1 MNKVRI
7 IRYLIYFINLPMY
20 YISYLFPKNKNVWIF
35 GAWFGEKYADNS
47 KALFE
52 FVNKH
57 DEKIVAIWLTQS
69 KTVFKELKQK
79 GLNVYYTYSLFGY
92 YYSAIARYVFVTTG
106 MHDVNRFVSSNNIKV
121 QLWHGTPLKKI
132 MNDDKLIV
140 NKKKSSYAL
149 KQIFFPFNAVRY
161 QYLLSSS
168 ENINNNL
175 ISAFGNK
182 IDNIIVK
189 GYPRNDM
196 LFAVNNKEKTIT
208 FLPTHRGE
216 GQGSIQ
222 NIFQSFDSKE
232 FNNFLEKK
240 SCRLLIKP
248 HFYDL
253 NNITLQTTEY
263 INILKDDINLY
274 QLLSN
279 TDILIT
285 DYSSV
290 YFDFLLLDRPII
302 FTPFDFKEYISKDRE
317 MYYDYDKVTPGPRC
331 GDWNEV
337 MHEIEKLVNGEDNY
351 SNERMKINNYFN
363 KYKDGESSR
372 RVYEFFKNLS

>member
-1 MNKVRI
+1 MIKGRI
-7 IRYLIYFINLPMY
+7 YRYLVYVINIPLY
-20 YISYLFPKNKNVWIF
+20 YISYFLPKNKNVWIF

-57 DEKIVAIWLTQS
+57 DEKIAAIWLTQS
-69 KTVFKELKQK
+69 KTVFNELKQK

-92 YYSAIARYVFVTTG
+92 YYSAIARYVFVSTG

-132 MNDDKLIV
+132 MNDDKLV
-140 NKKKSSYAL
+140 VAKKKSHTL
-149 KQIFFPFNAVRY
+149 KQIFIPFDTIKY
-161 QYLLSSS
+161 EYLLSSS
-168 ENINNNL
+168 ENINNHL
-175 ISAFGNK
+175 MSAFGNK
-182 IDNIIVK
+182 IKNIIVE

-196 LFAVNNKEKTIT
+196 LFGVNNKEKIIT

-216 GQGSIQ
+216 GEGGIQ
-222 NIFQSFDSKE
+222 NIFQSFDSNE
-232 FNNFLEKK
+232 FDRFLEKR

-253 NNITLQTTEY
+253 NNITLETTEH
-263 INILKDDINLY
+263 INILKEDLDLY
-274 QLLSN
+274 QLLSK

-290 YFDFLLLDRPII
+290 YFDFLLLDRPVI
-302 FTPFDFKEYISKDRE
+302 FTPFDIKEYINKDRQL
-317 MYYDYDKVTPGPRC
+317 YYDYDKVTPGPRC
-331 GDWNEV
+331 NNWNEV
-337 MHEIEKLVNGEDNY
+337 LIELDKILRGEDGY
-351 SNERMKINNYFN
+351 KKERQQINDYFN
-363 KYKDGESSR
+363 KYKDANSSK
-372 RVYEFFKNLS
+372 RVYEFFKNMN

>member
-1 MNKVRI
+1 MIRERI
-7 IRYLIYFINLPMY
+7 YRYLVYIINLPLY
-20 YISYLFPKNKNVWIF
+20 YISYLLPKNKNVWIF
-35 GAWFGEKYADNS
+35 GSWFGEKYADNS

-57 DEKIVAIWLTQS
+57 DKEILAVWLTQS
-69 KTVFKELKQK
+69 KTVFRDLNQK

-92 YYSAIARYVFVTTG
+92 YYSDIAKFIFVSTG

-132 MNDDKLIV
+132 MNDDKLVID
-140 NKKKSSYAL
+140 KKKSHTL
-149 KQIFFPFNAVRY
+149 KQIFTPFNTIKY

-168 ENINNNL
+168 ENINNHL

-182 IDNIIVK
+182 IKNIIVE

-196 LFAVNNKEKTIT
+196 LFGINNKEKTIT

-216 GQGSIQ
+216 GEGGIQ
-222 NIFQSFDSKE
+222 NIFQSFDSNE
-232 FNNFLEKK
+232 FDSFLEKR

-253 NNITLQTTEY
+253 NNITLETTEH
-263 INILKDDINLY
+263 INILKEDVDLY
-274 QLLSN
+274 QLLSK

-290 YFDFLLLDRPII
+290 YFDFLLLDRPVI
-302 FTPFDFKEYISKDRE
+302 FTPFDIKEYINKDRQL
-317 MYYDYDKVTPGPRC
+317 YYDYNEVTPGPKC
-331 GDWNEV
+331 KNWDEV
-337 MHEIEKLVNGEDNY
+337 LIELDKILKSEDGYKKERQQVND
-351 SNERMKINNYFN
+351 YFN
-363 KYKDGESSR
+363 KYKDGNSSK
-372 RVYEFFKNLS
+372 RVYEFFKNLN

>member
-1 MNKVRI
+1 MIRERI
-7 IRYLIYFINLPMY
+7 YRYLVYIINLPLY
-20 YISYLFPKNKNVWIF
+20 YISYLLPKNKNVWIF
-35 GAWFGEKYADNS
+35 GSWFGEKYADNS

-57 DEKIVAIWLTQS
+57 DKEILAVWLTQS
-69 KTVFKELKQK
+69 KTVFRDLNQK

-92 YYSAIARYVFVTTG
+92 YYSAIAKFIFVSTG

-132 MNDDKLIV
+132 MNDDKLVID
-140 NKKKSSYAL
+140 KKKSHTL
-149 KQIFFPFNAVRY
+149 KQIFTPFNTIKY

-168 ENINNNL
+168 ENINNHL

-182 IDNIIVK
+182 IKNIIVE

-196 LFAVNNKEKTIT
+196 LFGINNKEKIIT

-216 GQGSIQ
+216 GKRGIQ

-232 FNNFLEKK
+232 FDRFLEKR

-253 NNITLQTTEY
+253 NNITLETTEH
-263 INILKDDINLY
+263 INILKEDVDLY
-274 QLLSN
+274 QLLSK

-290 YFDFLLLDRPII
+290 YFDFLLLDRPVI
-302 FTPFDFKEYISKDRE
+302 FTPFDIKEYINKDRQL
-317 MYYDYDKVTPGPRC
+317 YYDYNEVTPGPKC
-331 GDWNEV
+331 KNWDEV
-337 MHEIEKLVNGEDNY
+337 LIELDKILKSEDGYKKERQQVND
-351 SNERMKINNYFN
+351 YFN
-363 KYKDGESSR
+363 KYKDGNSSK
-372 RVYEFFKNLS
+372 RVYEFFKNLN